1 MRYLNAV
8 GGGKVTKID
17 DKIAYVEE
25 PDGFETPVLIRECV
39 VVDPDG
45 GIVPKKKFGSN
56 EPSKYEAPAV
66 AKPQPRPQVS
76 ENNVPV
82 VETADGDVLN
92 VVLGYEPG
100 EAKHLNTTT
109 FDAYLVNDSNYYL
122 YVVYAT
128 RGDSR
133 EWTCRFSGIVEP
145 NIQVHLEELRHEDLP
160 ERERVA
166 VQYVA
171 FKSDKAFRL
180 KNPAAVEFRLDATK
194 FYKTHC
200 FHDNM
205 YFDNPV
211 IAYDI
216 VKNDVPQRQMVID
229 SGELERAMREKK
241 AADKAR
247 RPVVKHQPEQHKK
260 GDIIEVDLHIDE
272 LLDSTAGLTNS
283 EMLDVQLREFRR
295 VMDEN
300 ANRHGQKIVFIHGK
314 GRKALDNFTPSDFE
328 AELDGKAFC
337 DGHLGE
343 FKLSS
348 VQVENLVDGDAL
360 YLQSLE
366 ALADEKGIKRLVIV
380 PDVEKYGL
388 RVREILGRTEGKDI
402 TLLAMEPQA
411 GRGFRQEI
419 LGYSLMNALG
429 IRGDEICD

>member
-1 MRYLNAV
+1 MAKVNDIVRFLNAQ
-8 GGGKVTKID
+8 GGGRISKIVD
-17 DKIAYVEE
+17 NLAYVEDE
-25 PDGFETPVLIRECV
+25 DGFETPVLLREIV
-39 VVDPDG
+39 VVEESKSKPTAYDRP
-45 GIVPKKKFGSN
+45 IVPAK
-56 EPSKYEAPAV
+56 SKEVEAPGP
-66 AKPQPRPQVS
+66 KPMPAAL
-76 ENNVPV
+76 PV
-82 VETADGDVLN
+82 EETETGEVLN
-92 VVLGYEPG
+92 VVLAYEPA
-100 EAKHLNTTT
+100 EIKHLNTTK
-109 FDAYLVNDSNYYL
+109 FYAYLVNDSNYYL
-122 YVVYAT
+122 YFSYMSRDDESGMWKT
-128 RGDSR
+128 R
-133 EWTCRFSGIVEP
+133 FHGIVEP
-145 NIQVHLEELRHEDLP
+145 NIQVLLEEFTREALP
-160 ERERVA
+160 EMDRVA

-260 GDIIEVDLHIDE
+260 GDIVEVDLHIDE

-314 GRKALDNFTPSDFE
+314 GEGVLRKAVLDELKRKYKNCE
-328 AELDGKAFC
+328 AQDASFREYGFGAT
-337 DGHLGE
+337 
-343 FKLSS
+343 
-348 VQVENLVDGDAL
+348 LVT
-360 YLQSLE
+360 
-366 ALADEKGIKRLVIV
+366 VH
-380 PDVEKYGL
+380 
-388 RVREILGRTEGKDI
+388 
-402 TLLAMEPQA
+402 
-411 GRGFRQEI
+411 
-419 LGYSLMNALG
+419 
-429 IRGDEICD
+429 